1 MDGRRP
7 LDIARDVLEVIRE
20 HNVTFMAGSIAH
32 AAFLSLLPLL
42 LLLLIIAGAVGNE
55 YLTERIVALSREYLS
70 PAGENLVYEALTDA
84 SERAGASVIGVAS
97 LLWGMLRIFRGISTA
112 FDELYGADESGFVGR
127 VLDGLVVF
135 LAIALATVGAG
146 FAGAL
151 LAVGD
156 HPVLQLMNPLVLV
169 VGLMIAFFPIY
180 YVFPERE
187 VTPREVLPGTVVAA
201 VGWVVLEVVF
211 GLYVD
216 VANTVSADG
225 ALGAV
230 ILLLVWLY
238 GSAFVL
244 LLGAVVNIVLAGH
257 HREDADADGSTDATD
272 TARAATG

>member
-1 MDGRRP
+1 
-7 LDIARDVLEVIRE
+7 
-20 HNVTFMAGSIAH
+20 
-32 AAFLSLLPLL
+32 
-42 LLLLIIAGAVGNE
+42 
-55 YLTERIVALSREYLS
+55 
-70 PAGENLVYEALTDA
+70 
-84 SERAGASVIGVAS
+84 
-97 LLWGMLRIFRGISTA
+97 MLRIFRGISTA
-112 FDELYGADESGFVGR
+112 FDELYGAGESDFLGR
-127 VLDGLVVF
+127 ALDGLVVF

-146 FAGAL
+146 FAGAV

-156 HPVLQLMNPLVLV
+156 HPLVQVANPLVLV
-169 VGLMIAFFPIY
+169 IGLLVAFFPMY
-180 YVFPERE
+180 YVFPDRD

-225 ALGAV
+225 AIGAV

-257 HREDADADGSTDATD
+257 HRDEPDAEESTDATD
-272 TARAATG
+272 PARTAPG